1 MIHADKDG
9 VDVKVFDDYKEKKR
23 FANHLQAVSF
33 FYKMM
38 NYKLKQSSTGQ
49 WSEP

>member
-9 VDVKVFDDYKEKKR
+9 VDVKIIDDYKEKKR

-33 FYKMM
+33 FICI
-38 NYKLKQSSTGQ
+38 GQ
-49 WSEP
+49 LET